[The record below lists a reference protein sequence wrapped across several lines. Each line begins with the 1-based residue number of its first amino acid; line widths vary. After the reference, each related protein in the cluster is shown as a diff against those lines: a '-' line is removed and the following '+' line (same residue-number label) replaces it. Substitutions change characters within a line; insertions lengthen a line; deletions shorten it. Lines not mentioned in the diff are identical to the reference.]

1 MVRPFFSLR
10 SKGRFAWGVAALVAL
25 GATVTAGSSFAT
37 GTLRGR
43 ITGQDKLLPEVY
55 AEAAKPDAHRYTWRE
70 PSPTVR
76 PEFRALSA
84 TPSRDVCIAA
94 TINGSPSP
102 MQPLLVRVTGGR
114 TEKSTYVVSPGT
126 KLVFENRDPF
136 PHRLVQKEWKA
147 EINAGAQREWQAPGP
162 GRFEF
167 RDELFPSLRTYV
179 VVDPQVVSTIYPG
192 RDGAFAMGLAPGE
205 YVIKAYFQGNPVG
218 KQLSLLVR
226 DKVPTDVKE
235 ALNLAEGGGAK

>member
-1 MVRPFFSLR
+1 MVGPFFGRRGR
-10 SKGRFAWGVAALVAL
+10 SIGGACAVAL
-25 GATVTAGSSFAT
+25 SISLAAPSFAT
-37 GTLRGR
+37 GTVKGR
-43 ITGQDKLLPEVY
+43 VVGMDKLMPDVY

-84 TPSRDVCIAA
+84 TPPRDLCIAA
-94 TINGSPSP
+94 TVSGTAQP

-147 EINAGAQREWQAPGP
+147 EINAGAQRDWTAPGP

-167 RDELFPSLRTYV
+167 RDELFPSVRTYIV
-179 VVDPQVVSTIYPG
+179 VEPQAVATIYPG
-192 RDGAFAMGLAPGE
+192 RDGAFALGLTPGE
-205 YVIKAYFQGNPVG
+205 YVLKGYFQGKQVG
-218 KQLSLLVR
+218 KQLSVL
-226 DKVPTDVKE
+226 VKE
-235 ALNLAEGGGAK
+235 KFVNDIKDPLNVGEGGEGK